1 MTSPL
6 NVLLVEDH
14 DFTRVTLQG
23 ALASRGFAVRAHAS
37 PREALADTT
46 DFQVAI
52 LDLDL
57 GVGPTGIDLA
67 HALRRDRPQ
76 IGLILLTSYADPR
89 LAVAGLPALPPG
101 CAYICKENV
110 ADLSSLMEAAFA
122 VSRAPFAPRS
132 APLRLAEGRIP
143 LTDVQ
148 IEVLAAVATGATS
161 AQIAKERGVTPGA
174 IEQTLARICERLNIP
189 RDEGTNQRILLV
201 REYHRLCGNA

>member
-14 DFTRVTLQG
+14 DFTRVTVQG

-67 HALRRDRPQ
+67 HALRRDRPK

-122 VSRAPFAPRS
+122 VARAPFAPRS
-132 APLRLAEGRIP
+132 TRLRVAEGLIP

-174 IEQTLARICERLNIP
+174 IEQTLARICERLTIP

-201 REYHRLCGNA
+201 REYHRLCGNT